1 MTISYEEVEAY
12 LLRIFTGTEYIYVHD
27 KLLMFKHP
35 SNAVKQKANLV
46 YKHGYDEAVE
56 YGMLP
61 KEQLELVIEKR
72 GLFTDKD
79 KLTVNKLQS
88 QLYAQEVLLAK
99 TTRIKAN
106 QERILGVIQRL
117 KSELFEI
124 ESKKSSALL
133 LSAET
138 KADED
143 RMFNICSGCVYR
155 DTGGL
160 YWSSY
165 DEALIENDLE
175 FKNTVLTQFI
185 MFYSGIDTSIIRQLA
200 KHNLWRIRYTS
211 SQKTSDSLF
220 GVPTSDYTTDQLN
233 LVYWSSFYQN
243 IYEMLPEDRPSDN
256 IIEDDVSL
264 DSYIKAYYEERN
276 REDAARRSQKTSS
289 GKLSSFD
296 REEVIVT
303 RSHELYEDINYNIPK
318 EAQRIKDRVDIKKRA
333 KHG

>member
-1 MTISYEEVEAY
+1 MSISYEEVEAY
-12 LLRIFTGTEYIYVHD
+12 LLQIFTGAKYVYICD

-35 SNAVKQKANLV
+35 SNDVKQRANLV
-46 YKHGYDEAVE
+46 YKHEYDRAVE
-56 YGMLP
+56 FGMLP

-72 GLFTDKD
+72 GLFTDDD
-79 KLTVNKLQS
+79 KSKMKKLQD
-88 QLYAQEVLLAK
+88 QIYAQEVVLSK
-99 TTRIKAN
+99 TVKIKAN
-106 QERILGVIQRL
+106 QERILGVIRRL

-143 RMFNICSGCVYR
+143 RIFNVCTSCVYKE
-155 DTGGL
+155 TGEL

-165 DEALIENDLE
+165 DEALTEDDLE

-185 MFYSGIDTSIIRQLA
+185 LFYSGIDTATIRDIA
-200 KHNLWRIRYTS
+200 RHNLWRIRYTS

-289 GKLSSFD
+289 GNLSSFD

-303 RSHELYEDINYNIPK
+303 RSHALYEDINYNIPK

-333 KHG
+333 KRG